1 LLQLAGGRRTAVA
14 TINLVPFAPDCMQHD
29 VVLAALK
36 AWPIDAGARGT
47 SAATASLDR
56 VCARRPARCA
66 GRDEETLSVEQTN

>member
-1 LLQLAGGRRTAVA
+1 
-14 TINLVPFAPDCMQHD
+14 MQHD